1 MSATTTTSTITIVTH
16 ACGHAHARDL
26 SDTAASLRSEK
37 ARWWATQECK
47 ACRIETWKAQ
57 QRAKPLSKERQAE
70 HAAHHQAALEDA
82 QRLNLPPLQGSEKQV
97 GWGTDLRY
105 DALRNLYEELVQSE
119 RMTED
124 EYDEQV
130 ITLARRINRA
140 KFWID
145 HKESSVDEFLLDLTD
160 PGDQNI
166 GTENPY

>member
-1 MSATTTTSTITIVTH
+1 MTGTIVAH
-16 ACGHAHARDL
+16 KCGHAHARDL
-26 SDTAASLRSEK
+26 SDTAASLRAKK
-37 ARWWATQECK
+37 AEWWSTQECK
-47 ACRIETWKAQ
+47 TCAAETWKAK
-57 QRAKPLSKERQAE
+57 QRAKPLSKERKAE
-70 HAAHHQAALEDA
+70 HAAHRQAALEDA
-82 QRLNLPPLQGSEKQV
+82 LRLNLPPLQGSEKQV

-124 EYDEQV
+124 EYDDQV
-130 ITLARRINRA
+130 ITLARQINRA

-145 HKESSVDEFLLDLTD
+145 HKDSSVDDFLLDLTD